1 MLFAEKVFAELSPD
15 ARVVVGFSGGM
26 DSVVLLDLAGK
37 FLVGGGRLRAL
48 HVDHGLDEESGRW
61 AAFCGEFCAAHGV
74 PLKVLRV
81 AVPQDGASLE
91 NRARDARYGAFAGE
105 LAPDECLLLAHHLD
119 DQMETVL
126 LRLLRGAGPKGLSG
140 IPRRRKLGQGVL
152 LRPLLQFSRQELA
165 DYARAGKLRWIE
177 DPSNR
182 DTRFDRNYCRH
193 EILPRIERRWK
204 GYRGNWDRSRELLAE
219 SQTLLDDLA
228 QIDLARCGEGGRG
241 DRLRLDELRCLSE
254 PRQHNILRHWIE
266 ANIDGPANPRKLR
279 GLPDWLIKP
288 EQEIAAAIDFGGH
301 QLRRYRNRLYLL
313 PDLPPIDRTF
323 RLSWD
328 LSRPSRLELPGNGF
342 LEATPGSGEG
352 EGLAAGTYELRYRQ
366 GGERCRLARRPTKPL
381 KKILNEARLEPWL
394 RDRLPLLYRDNQIAA
409 IPGIGITEQAIS
421 KPGLLIDWASPL

>member
-1 MLFAEKVFAELSPD
+1 MLFTEKVFAELPPD

-26 DSVVLLDLAGK
+26 DSAVLLDLAGK

-61 AAFCGEFCAAHGV
+61 AAFCGEFCAARGV

-105 LAPDECLLLAHHLD
+105 LAPDEYLLLAHHLD

-152 LRPLLQFSRQELA
+152 LRPLLQFSRPELA

-219 SQTLLDDLA
+219 SQTLLDELA

-241 DRLRLDELRCLSE
+241 DRLRLDALRCLSE

-266 ANIDGPANPRKLR
+266 SRIDGPANPRKLR

-313 PDLPPIDRTF
+313 PVLPPIDREL
-323 RLSWD
+323 RLTWD
-328 LSRPSRLELPGNGF
+328 LPHQSRLELPGNGCI
-342 LEATPGSGEG
+342 EATPGSGEG

-394 RDRLPLLYRDNQIAA
+394 RARVPLLYQDNQLAA
-409 IPGIGITEQAIS
+409 IPGIGITEQATS
-421 KPGLLIDWASPL
+421 KPGVQIQWRIK